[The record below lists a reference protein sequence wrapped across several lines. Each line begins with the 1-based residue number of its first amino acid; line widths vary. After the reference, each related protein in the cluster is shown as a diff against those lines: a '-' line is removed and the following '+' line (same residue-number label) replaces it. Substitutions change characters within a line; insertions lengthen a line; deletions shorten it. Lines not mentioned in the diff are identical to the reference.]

1 MYEILVMVRTDN
13 VVEAKPEIVVE
24 MIRAEANLERVLWN
38 AVIATRRFI

>member
-24 MIRAEANLERVLWN
+24 MIRAEANLERDLFNVKF
-38 AVIATRRFI
+38 AGQV